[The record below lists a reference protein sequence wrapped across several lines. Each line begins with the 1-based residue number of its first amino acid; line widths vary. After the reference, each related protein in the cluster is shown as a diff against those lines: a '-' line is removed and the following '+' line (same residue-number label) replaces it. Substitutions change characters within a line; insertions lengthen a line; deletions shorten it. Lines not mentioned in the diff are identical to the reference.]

1 MNILPWLQDTAT
13 DRVWASWGI
22 AYRDVLILDAFN
34 RPVGK
39 DNLTGHDLGVKANYD
54 NLKKMLLNAAIP
66 SDSDRDGL
74 PDDWERFWF
83 DSLAPLPTGDEDN
96 DGFNNGVEF
105 AFSTNPKDSSVFPRL
120 QPFIARPSGK
130 PALATTFRRFAGG
143 TVDFVVETS
152 PDLSNWTANPTQ
164 ILLSGS
170 PKPLY
175 DGMAGV
181 EVRFQ
186 QTAAAGALRA
196 GFTRVRPV
204 LKLAPP

>member
-1 MNILPWLQDTAT
+1 MNVLPWLQDTAS

-22 AYRDVLILDAFN
+22 TYRDVLILDAFN
-34 RPVGK
+34 RPLGK

-54 NLKKMLLNAAIP
+54 NLKKMLLTAAIP
-66 SDSDRDGL
+66 ADTDRDGL

-83 DSLAPLPTGDEDN
+83 DSLTPLPTGDEDG

-105 AFSTNPKDSSVFPRL
+105 AFSTNPKDASSFPRL
-120 QPFIARPSGK
+120 HPLIARPAGK

-152 PDLSNWTANPTQ
+152 PDLSTWSASPTQ
-164 ILLSGS
+164 IFLSGT

-175 DGMAGV
+175 DGLAGV
-181 EVRFQ
+181 EVKFQ
-186 QTAAAGALRA
+186 QTSAAGALRS